1 MNFSFSIDISLK
13 PENIFPWIA
22 NPDKAI
28 LWQKGIKKSKIIK
41 ETPERIGTTF
51 NEVIEENGRE
61 LEMKG
66 TITGFVENELISF
79 HLESKMHTVNVT
91 YSIRKNKNSST
102 LKVEGIIK
110 WKFPMSIASLIFGGK
125 MKKNIMKQT
134 KFEFDELKRLCEG
147 KSPAHNKTYK

>member
-51 NEVIEENGRE
+51 NEVIEK
-61 LEMKG
+61 LFK
-66 TITGFVENELISF
+66 VLAP
-79 HLESKMHTVNVT
+79 
-91 YSIRKNKNSST
+91 YST
-102 LKVEGIIK
+102 L
-110 WKFPMSIASLIFGGK
+110 SLTG
-125 MKKNIMKQT
+125 
-134 KFEFDELKRLCEG
+134 
-147 KSPAHNKTYK
+147 